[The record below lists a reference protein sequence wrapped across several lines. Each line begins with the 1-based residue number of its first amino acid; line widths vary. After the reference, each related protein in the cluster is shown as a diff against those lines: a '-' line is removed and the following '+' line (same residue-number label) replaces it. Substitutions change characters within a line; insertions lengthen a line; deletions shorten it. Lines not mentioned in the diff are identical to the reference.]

1 MLVPIF
7 NSIISEWEIEFYPSP
22 FVTHAHNHQFLLFSA
37 FNFCKSVGCKHDTIS
52 CFSLHFCDCWWG
64 QLSFPAFL
72 AIRSSFSVYSCF
84 SFCFH
89 SNQVPITGLSIFFTF
104 IYRSYLCILE
114 NYICTLYMCQIY
126 FNILGFKHCLW
137 RLLWH
142 QTFKNHSF
150 LHVILFF
157 LWEIHPI
164 KKKKSIVLL
173 FHLRV

>member
-1 MLVPIF
+1 MHIIINFYYFQLLIFANLLVASMTQLVVLACIF
-7 NSIISEWEIEFYPSP
+7 VIAGEVNYL
-22 FVTHAHNHQFLLFSA
+22 FLLFWPL
-37 FNFCKSVGCKHDTIS
+37 G
-52 CFSLHFCDCWWG
+52 L
-64 QLSFPAFL
+64 LFL
-72 AIRSSFSVYSCF
+72 FIHVFLFVFTLTRFLF
-84 SFCFH
+84 
-89 SNQVPITGLSIFFTF
+89 TGLSIFFTF

-137 RLLWH
+137 CLLWH

-150 LHVILFF
+150 LHGILFF